1 MDGRP
6 SSRYKCLEQGGL
18 FGPRPGAKT
27 LKRPVASPSSPPAA
41 LRRPEPQREPLLARH
56 RASPK
61 VWRAHQEGGTKVW
74 SRIITGA
81 VARERKRIA
90 LGFVWFAG
98 VGSIRSISVNTCRSI
113 QQAQFWKVVKAIR
126 NRVLWNFTVYCHETL
141 LGKTFNRWV
150 LILNTIL

>member
-6 SSRYKCLEQGGL
+6 SSRSKCLEQGGL
-18 FGPRPGAKT
+18 FGPRLGAKT

-56 RASPK
+56 RVSPK

-126 NRVLWNFTVYCHETL
+126 NRVLWKFKVYCHETL
-141 LGKTFNRWV
+141 LGKT
-150 LILNTIL
+150 